1 MVFGIV
7 PECRSASLRM
17 SVQLCR
23 NPQAA
28 HGGFSALPE
37 RSSKS
42 PAPPTS
48 HSASTPSTKPFTCY
62 SSSVTTAPV
71 RRLAPTLRSALRH
84 ETDPDCRLES
94 RRRHEQSPGARRS
107 LGPIE
112 RDPRF
117 RQVEGLPFLSGTAH
131 RGTSRHSLPTPTD
144 YHCVRSSL
152 GARLESDLFAHIHC
166 LNMGVLPFVCR
177 VFICPARQPREVCV
191 PSGILCLG
199 TSHQNRNRRRNW
211 RCRGARRRGSPSGDS
226 SSR

>member
-1 MVFGIV
+1 MRLGGCDSELWALRTGFCVDEAEHFLHNRVASVATLRWCSGIV
-7 PECRSASLRM
+7 PECRSASLRNE
-17 SVQLCR
+17 R
-23 NPQAA
+23 
-28 HGGFSALPE
+28 SALPESPGRARRLFRASE

-107 LGPIE
+107 LGSIE

-131 RGTSRHSLPTPTD
+131 RGRTNRHSLPTPTD
-144 YHCVRSSL
+144 YRCQVEFGRT
-152 GARLESDLFAHIHC
+152 
-166 LNMGVLPFVCR
+166 P
-177 VFICPARQPREVCV
+177 RQ
-191 PSGILCLG
+191 
-199 TSHQNRNRRRNW
+199 
-211 RCRGARRRGSPSGDS
+211 
-226 SSR
+226 